1 MRRSDW
7 PNFPRGKYTFAKACT
22 FVRIQLDR
30 EVQDY
35 RKETGAIENSLCL
48 DYGPNLFASVVS
60 KGPKNGN
67 KHMVT
72 DVLEELKS

>member
-1 MRRSDW
+1 M
-7 PNFPRGKYTFAKACT
+7 
-22 FVRIQLDR
+22 QLDR

-48 DYGPNLFASVVS
+48 DYGPNLFTFIISQ
-60 KGPKNGN
+60 GPKNDN

-72 DVLEELKS
+72 DVLKELKSYIIKLININRNIKQSKVSFIVRK